1 MVLDG
6 NCSQEYPVNIGVP
19 QGSIL
24 GPAFFLLYINDLPD
38 DVTCSIA
45 IYAYDIILYSKC
57 DQEASD
63 LLQQLQLAFEFGSD
77 LRDTEDWGRK
87 WLVDFNAGKTQLS
100 ICFTGLMTMVLFM

>member
-6 NCSQEYPVNIGVP
+6 NCSQEYLVNIGVP

-38 DVTCSIA
+38 DVTCSKA

-63 LLQQLQLAFEFGSD
+63 LLQQLQLSFEFGSD
-77 LRDTEDWGRK
+77 LRDTVDWGRK

-100 ICFTGLMTMVLFM
+100 FCFTGLMTMVLFI